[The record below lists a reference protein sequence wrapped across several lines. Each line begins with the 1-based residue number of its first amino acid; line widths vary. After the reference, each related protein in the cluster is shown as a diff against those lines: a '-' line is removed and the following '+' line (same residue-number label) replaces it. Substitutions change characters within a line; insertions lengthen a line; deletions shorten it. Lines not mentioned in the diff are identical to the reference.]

1 MAFFTLA
8 SRPAGGLPGAPHVGA
23 KTPAPPSPQP
33 LAAGRTVPCL
43 WGEFSLGFRAC
54 SFPFLPQKGR
64 KREVLGG
71 AWLPGLPFRRLLRPG
86 CCGAGRPRRW
96 EPAVSLCP
104 RGGLPNNAACIP
116 WARLRAEAL
125 VFGMAVDWL
134 GFGYAALV
142 ASGGIIGYAKAGSVP
157 SLAAGL
163 FFGSLAGLGA
173 YQVSQNPNNIW
184 VSLITSGALTAVMG
198 TRFYHSRKFMP
209 AGLIAGVS
217 LLMVGR
223 LALKML
229 EKPQEK

>member
-1 MAFFTLA
+1 MPHQIPAPNSQLYHVTPLLDADTASALPLPEHEHTTWSVLSHLQAPGLA
-8 SRPAGGLPGAPHVGA
+8 RASPTPAPRRAGGFPGALQVAG
-23 KTPAPPSPQP
+23 KTPAPPAPQP
-33 LAAGRTVPCL
+33 PAAGSTPPCRL
-43 WGEFSLGFRAC
+43 PGFLLGFRAWG
-54 SFPFLPQKGR
+54 FFFLPQKSR
-64 KREVLGG
+64 KREALG
-71 AWLPGLPFRRLLRPG
+71 
-86 CCGAGRPRRW
+86 
-96 EPAVSLCP
+96 
-104 RGGLPNNAACIP
+104 
-116 WARLRAEAL
+116 

-142 ASGGIIGYAKAGSVP
+142 TSGGIIGYAKAGSVP

-173 YQVSQNPNNIW
+173 YQISQNPNNIW
-184 VSLITSGALTAVMG
+184 VSLITSGALTAIMG

>member
-1 MAFFTLA
+1 MRKQT
-8 SRPAGGLPGAPHVGA
+8 GGSNSLWDSV
-23 KTPAPPSPQP
+23 
-33 LAAGRTVPCL
+33 RT
-43 WGEFSLGFRAC
+43 WQSKSSL
-54 SFPFLPQKGR
+54 
-64 KREVLGG
+64 
-71 AWLPGLPFRRLLRPG
+71 
-86 CCGAGRPRRW
+86 
-96 EPAVSLCP
+96 
-104 RGGLPNNAACIP
+104 
-116 WARLRAEAL
+116 
-125 VFGMAVDWL
+125 
-134 GFGYAALV
+134 
-142 ASGGIIGYAKAGSVP
+142 P